1 MKNEHTSEKGK
12 KSNICLGIVAH
23 VDAGKT
29 TLSESLLYS
38 SGAIRKLGR
47 VDNQDAFLDTDAME
61 KERGITIFSKQAVFE
76 VEDTVFTLLDTP
88 GHVDFSAEM
97 ERTLGVLDYA
107 ILVISGADGVQGH
120 TKTLWQLL
128 QRYEVPVFLF
138 VNKMDQQGTDRE
150 TLLTALQAKL
160 SESCIDFS
168 HTDTEEFYDQVA
180 MCDEAAMEQFL
191 EQGTVSENLV
201 KKMIAERKIFPC
213 YFGSALKLQG
223 VDVFL
228 QALKQYTVSKAYG
241 TEFGARVY
249 KIARDDQGVR
259 ETYMKITGG
268 TLAVRDLLHGMDGD
282 TPWEEK
288 VNQIRIYSGGKY
300 ENVPVVQAGDVC
312 AITGPDKTY
321 AGQGLGME
329 KEGEQPLLA
338 PVLTYQLLPPQG
350 MDPVQLLPKCRILE
364 EEDPQLH
371 ILWEE
376 EHHAIL
382 VQLMGEVQIEI
393 LKRIMAERF
402 GVEVDFGPGKIV
414 YKETIAS
421 VVEGVGHFEPL
432 RHYAEVHL
440 LLEPGEPGSGIQIKA
455 DCSEDILAKNW
466 QRLVMTHLAER
477 THRGV
482 LTGSPL
488 TDVVVTLVSGRAH
501 QKHTE
506 GGDFRQ
512 ATYRA
517 LRQGL
522 MKAESVLLEPIY
534 RFRLEIPAEMI
545 GKAMTDMEQLYGHMD
560 APVTEGETAV
570 LTGTAP
576 VATMQHYQRELN
588 AYTRGKGRLS
598 LSLQGYEPCH
608 NTEEVVA
615 EMGYDPE
622 RDLRNTPDSV
632 FCAHGAG
639 FVVPWYEVESYMHM
653 PGYFSKEISLE
664 EQSQQMQK
672 RRQPVED
679 WIGTEEIDAILARTF
694 DANRREKDVPRKGPV
709 QRFGTGSR
717 EVARIYKGKNVPKQE
732 YLLVDGYN
740 VIFAWESL
748 HALADENIHA
758 ARDRLMDILCDYQG
772 IRGCELIVVFDAYR
786 VEGHATEVFDYH
798 NIHVVYTKEAETADQ
813 YIEKF
818 THTHAS
824 QYRVT
829 VATSDGLEQ
838 IIIRGEGAALI
849 SSRELETEIA
859 RAHRQMQEDY
869 EEEKLRSTTG
879 QKNFLLSEEQ
889 KEKIRAQI
897 EEDSAD

>member
-1 MKNEHTSEKGK
+1 MGNASETMKKP
-12 KSNICLGIVAH
+12 NICLGILAH

-29 TLSESLLYS
+29 TLSEAMLYT

-47 VDNQDAFLDTDAME
+47 VDNRDAFLDTDDME

-76 VEDTVFTLLDTP
+76 TDQTRFTLLDTP

-120 TKTLWQLL
+120 TRTLWQLL
-128 QRYEVPVFLF
+128 KRYEVPVLLF
-138 VNKMDQQGTDRE
+138 INKMDQQGTDPQE
-150 TLLTALQAKL
+150 LLCNLQEKL
-160 SESCIDFS
+160 NESCIDF
-168 HTDTEEFYDQVA
+168 TNPDTEAFYDEAA
-180 MCDEAAMEQFL
+180 MCDEAAMEEFL
-191 EQGTVSENLV
+191 DQGMVSDHVL
-201 KKMIAERKIFPC
+201 KRMIAQRKIFPC
-213 YFGSALKLQG
+213 FFGSALKLQG
-223 VDVFL
+223 VEEFL
-228 QALKQYTVSKAYG
+228 QALQRYTEVPSYG

-249 KIARDDQGVR
+249 KIARDEQGVR
-259 ETYMKITGG
+259 ETYLKLTGG
-268 TLAVRDLLHGMDGD
+268 TLAVRDQVSGRKEDAV
-282 TPWEEK
+282 WEEK

-300 ENVPVVQAGDVC
+300 ETVSQVQPGDVC
-312 AITGPDKTY
+312 AVTGLDQTY
-321 AGQGLGME
+321 AGEGLGME
-329 KEGEQPLLA
+329 KEGEQPLLE

-350 MDPVQLLPKCRILE
+350 MDPMQLLPKCRLLE

-371 ILWEE
+371 VVWEE

-393 LKRIMAERF
+393 LKRIMKERF
-402 GVEVDFGPGKIV
+402 DVSVEFGPGKIV
-414 YKETIAS
+414 YKETIGN

-440 LLEPGEPGSGIQIKA
+440 LLEPGEPGSGIQIQA

-466 QRLVMTHLAER
+466 QRLIMTHLAER

-488 TDVVVTLVSGRAH
+488 TDVVITVVSGRAH

-522 MKAESVLLEPIY
+522 MKADSILLEPVY

-545 GKAMTDMEQLYGHMD
+545 GKAMTDMEQLSGHMD

-588 AYTRGKGRLS
+588 AYTRGKGRLT
-598 LSLQGYEPCH
+598 LTLQGYEPCH
-608 NTEEVVA
+608 NTEEVV
-615 EMGYDPE
+615 EQMGYDPE

-632 FCAHGAG
+632 FCAHGSG
-639 FVVPWYEVESYMHM
+639 YVVPWYEVEEYMHV
-653 PGYFSKEISLE
+653 PGYFSREVTLE
-664 EQSQQMQK
+664 EQGLQVKRQRQQQEEIW
-672 RRQPVED
+672 V
-679 WIGTEEIDAILARTF
+679 GTEEIDAILARTF
-694 DANRREKDVPRKGPV
+694 DANRREKGAPRKGPV
-709 QRFGTGSR
+709 RRYSTGNQEKTR
-717 EVARIYKGKNVPKQE
+717 TYVGKAVPKQE

-748 HALADENIHA
+748 RELAAANIHG

-786 VEGHATEVFDYH
+786 VEGHATEIFDYH
-798 NIHVVYTKEAETADQ
+798 NIHVVYTREAETADQ

-818 THTHAS
+818 AHTNADK
-824 QYRVT
+824 YRVT

-849 SSRELETEIA
+849 SSRELETEIT
-859 RAHRQMQEDY
+859 RAHAQMQENY
-869 EEEKLRSTTG
+869 QEEKLRSTTP
-879 QKNFLLSEEQ
+879 QRNYLLSEEQ
-889 KEKIRAQI
+889 RQEISAKID
-897 EEDSAD
+897 EES